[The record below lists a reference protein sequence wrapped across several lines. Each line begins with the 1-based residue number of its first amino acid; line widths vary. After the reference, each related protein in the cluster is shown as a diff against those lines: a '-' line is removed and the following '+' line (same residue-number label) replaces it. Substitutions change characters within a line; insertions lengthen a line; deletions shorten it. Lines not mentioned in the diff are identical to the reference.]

1 MIRSPCCDFNSRYT
15 VWYKN
20 GYYVLEVSLRGSLLV
35 LDFVF
40 FFFLFGFPSHE
51 EGGVLLLRCY
61 LMDISTI
68 SGNSIIRY

>member
-1 MIRSPCCDFNSRYT
+1 M
-15 VWYKN
+15 
-20 GYYVLEVSLRGSLLV
+20 LEVSLRGSLLV